1 MAAPVATAKW
11 KALGIV
17 CPHCGNTGRRGGK
30 WERYSSVPFKVV
42 EDVIRSFE
50 FTAEKDADGVVSLT
64 VDTETDSVDWESSTN
79 VRFECRSCYRSFE
92 LPDGYELDY
101 V

>member
-1 MAAPVATAKW
+1 MAARAVNTRW

-17 CPHCGNTGRRGGK
+17 CPHCGNTGRRGGE
-30 WERYSSVPFKVV
+30 WERYSSVPFKMV

-50 FTAEKDADGVVSLT
+50 FTAEKDAGGVLNLT
-64 VDTETDSVDWESSTN
+64 LDTETDSVDWESSTN
-79 VRFECRSCYRSFE
+79 IRFECRSCYGSFA
-92 LPDGYELDY
+92 LPDEYEIDY